1 MRAETAKLRLVFFK
15 QTRWKTE
22 QVLLN
27 RKMEN
32 LVIITSW
39 EQIKKPHNRAYA
51 VNTAYTCEESK
62 SKLIFIDRILNQEI
76 P

>member
-1 MRAETAKLRLVFFK
+1 
-15 QTRWKTE
+15 
-22 QVLLN
+22 
-27 RKMEN
+27 MEN